1 MEAALEAVTQLTA
14 RQRCAVAGLDTQ
26 ELLAS
31 LDEAEAE
38 TARLQALAL
47 RLARAGAADELVE
60 AQERQKAA
68 VGVRA
73 QALSRENAAL
83 AALLARVITAAVARS
98 GFLRSLGA
106 EARYGADGQA
116 GAISAGPAFMG
127 WA

>member
-1 MEAALEAVTQLTA
+1 MEAALEALTQLTA
-14 RQRCAVAGLDTQ
+14 RQRRAVAGLDTH
-26 ELLAS
+26 ELLAG

-47 RLARAGAADELVE
+47 RFAPSVAAEEFGEV
-60 AQERQKAA
+60 QERQKAA

-73 QALSRENAAL
+73 QGLSRENAAL

-98 GFLRSLGA
+98 AFLRSLGA

-116 GAISAGPAFMG
+116 GAVGAGPAFMG